1 MVSISVSHYWK
12 NSGEEE
18 EEEEVLSDVVK
29 DKCTFVDTC
38 HTKCMVIAIFRMQ
51 IWTCMVGAATLDSIF
66 SRNPSGTTEGGPMPV
81 LTPSFEVS

>member
-1 MVSISVSHYWK
+1 MTLMYYEYSCTT
-12 NSGEEE
+12 
-18 EEEEVLSDVVK
+18 K
-29 DKCTFVDTC
+29 DKRTSGGTS

-66 SRNPSGTTEGGPMPV
+66 SRNPPGTTEGGPMPV

>member
-1 MVSISVSHYWK
+1 MPATHTK
-12 NSGEEE
+12 D
-18 EEEEVLSDVVK
+18 VL
-29 DKCTFVDTC
+29 TFGGTS